1 MNRKQN
7 ERKGEK
13 SREEKKERKPFL
25 ASSIPNL
32 SFDNFTIDVQGPGG
46 ELDTNGGFRLEVKLV
61 LSESGEQIGLADT
74 GVPNQNH
81 LE

>member
-1 MNRKQN
+1 M
-7 ERKGEK
+7 ERE
-13 SREEKKERKPFL
+13 ERKPFL
-25 ASSIPNL
+25 ASSVPNL

-46 ELDTNGGFRLEVKLV
+46 ELDTNGGFGLKVELV
-61 LSESGEQIGLADT
+61 LSKSREQIGLTDA